1 MAKRATAQEERR
13 AKGAGEPK
21 IGGDEEPDGK
31 KGPKRDPKTEG
42 HLFFPKKKTGR
53 GKNRTGGNIRY
64 ILFKYNLRIA
74 WPGAAWSPSGIHKEN
89 PSVRDIV

>member
-13 AKGAGEPK
+13 AKRGRRAQNRRRREPE
-21 IGGDEEPDGK
+21 GQ
-31 KGPKRDPKTEG
+31 KGPKRGQKYRRPPI
-42 HLFFPKKKTGR
+42 FPQKQNGR

-74 WPGAAWSPSGIHKEN
+74 WPGAEWSPSGIHKEN
-89 PSVRDIV
+89 PSVRAIV